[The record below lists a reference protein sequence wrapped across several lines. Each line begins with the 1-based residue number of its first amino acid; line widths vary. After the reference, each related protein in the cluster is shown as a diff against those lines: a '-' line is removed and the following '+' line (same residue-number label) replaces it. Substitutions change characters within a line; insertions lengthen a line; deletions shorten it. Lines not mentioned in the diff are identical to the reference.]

1 MPMSMSSVLSYLLVA
16 AVIALIFVILRGGN
30 NPATNNSSILAVIGL
45 FLTCLIPIVGFVV
58 ALRELLI
65 KDQKVYIRIFSV
77 LAICINI
84 GISILMLW
92 PILIYIV

>member
-1 MPMSMSSVLSYLLVA
+1 MSMSSVLSYLLVA